1 MAALPTQLQARSQ
14 HVIATPASPLI
25 PALLPPRCLALPPVP
40 VAQVSRH
47 RRCRIRI
54 TVAERPRPLAEQQQ
68 QQQQEQQQQ
77 GQQGNKVTLMGV
89 MVANFNVRLTI
100 FDDQVE
106 VLRSTALKQRGRRR
120 RLVL

>member
-1 MAALPTQLQARSQ
+1 MS
-14 HVIATPASPLI
+14 
-25 PALLPPRCLALPPVP
+25 
-40 VAQVSRH
+40 QVSRH